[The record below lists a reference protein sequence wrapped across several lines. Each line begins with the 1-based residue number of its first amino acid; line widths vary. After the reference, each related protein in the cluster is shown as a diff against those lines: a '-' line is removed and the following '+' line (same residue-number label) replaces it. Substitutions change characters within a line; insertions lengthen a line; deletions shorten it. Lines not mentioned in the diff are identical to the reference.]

1 MADEPERTEET
12 HPKEEN
18 KAAQVAIERAARLP
32 IQVVN
37 GVATPKTLDE
47 QLQFANWAVTS
58 KLLPYQ
64 IDTPSKAWLVM
75 QRGAELGF
83 QGLAAFDFLY
93 PVNGRVRM
101 TPDAV
106 KAKALA
112 SGLLEDAKEEV
123 GGIGEHMVARVTL
136 RRRGL
141 PTPIVG
147 EFSVED
153 AKIAGLWGKTGK
165 DSGKPSGWITYPKR
179 MLLARARGFAY
190 GDAFKDLC
198 GGLQV
203 RELFDLDPGE
213 TLGSD
218 APEVV
223 HAAAQPPLPPTTKDP
238 LFTEPIEAQV
248 VPQAPP
254 EPDKPETPVDAKGR
268 KVLEVDAHGPV
279 IVEKPPASTPTKEEV
294 LQELKTLVAATK
306 GPAKTRRGALKKAVT
321 GPPPCS
327 KCGDPLGERSYDTD
341 NGVVCGGCRP

>member
-1 MADEPERTEET
+1 MDDQET

-18 KAAQVAIERAARLP
+18 KAAQQAIEKAARLP
-32 IQVVN
+32 IEVVN

-75 QRGAELGF
+75 QRGAELGLT
-83 QGLAAFDFLY
+83 GLAAFDFLY
-93 PVNGRVRM
+93 VVKGRVRM
-101 TPDAV
+101 TPDCV

-112 SGLLEDAKEEV
+112 SGLLEDAKEEI
-123 GGIGEHMVARVTL
+123 GGLGDEMKARVTL
-136 RRRGL
+136 KRRGL
-141 PTPIVG
+141 PTPIVA

-153 AKIAGLWGKTGK
+153 AKTAGLWGKTGK
-165 DSGKPSGWITYPKR
+165 DGQPSGWVTYPKR

-203 RELFDLDPGE
+203 REVYDLDPGE

-223 HAAAQPPLPPTTKDP
+223 HAAKPAPLPPAAKDP
-238 LFTEPIEAQV
+238 LFEVEAQPAVEAEV
-248 VPQAPP
+248 VSEA
-254 EPDKPETPVDAKGR
+254 
-268 KVLEVDAHGPV
+268 
-279 IVEKPPASTPTKEEV
+279 EKPPAEPSKDSKGRTILESDEHGPLIVAKPKQLPFATHAEADAALAAEE
-294 LQELKTLVAATK
+294 
-306 GPAKTRRGALKKAVT
+306 
-321 GPPPCS
+321 
-327 KCGDPLGERSYDTD
+327 DPR
-341 NGVVCGGCRP
+341 